1 MTYRFPSLNGLKA
14 FEAAARHLSFKTAS
28 AELGVT
34 PGAISQQVKRLEASL
49 GIALFRRLPQGLL
62 LTKEGSE
69 YLPKVSDAFDL
80 LTDATEAI
88 APTLNG
94 RKLSV
99 GIAPSVA
106 KILPDGWP
114 RRAIALDAYIRDTRS
129 TEDAELIWSNE
140 IDALLLDRQTRH
152 PSLSEQV
159 ISVSGSKSELYFI
172 TRPGLSQCRQSR
184 AIIEYLS
191 KDNTFQ

>member
-49 GIALFRRLPQGLL
+49 GIALFRRLTQGLL
-62 LTKEGSE
+62 LTREGAE
-69 YLPKVSDAFDL
+69 YLPKISDAFDL
-80 LTDATEAI
+80 LTKATEAV

-94 RKLSV
+94 RKLSI

-106 KILPDGWP
+106 MKLPEGWP
-114 RRAIALDAYIRDTRS
+114 RRVKALDAYIRDTRS
-129 TEDAELIWSNE
+129 TEDVELIWDNE
-140 IDALLLDRQTRH
+140 IDALLLDRPTRH
-152 PSLSEQV
+152 ANLSEQE
-159 ISVSGSKSELYFI
+159 ISLSNSTSELYFI
-172 TRPGLSQCRQSR
+172 TRPGLAQCRQSR
-184 AIIEYLS
+184 AIIENLS
-191 KDNTFQ
+191 T